1 MAITGLYIDKK
12 DYDINTVNSEKIL
25 NAYYI
30 LDEINFFYEYIGDN
44 NLEQCFMNLIINIYK
59 NQEDRNN
66 RINIINNICYTTT
79 VEKHIDLSN
88 LWNTLYIQIKQNLI
102 NENTTYLKETLNVDV
117 LPDEYQNMIVF
128 NDV

>member
-12 DYDINTVNSEKIL
+12 DYDINTFNSEKIL

-79 VEKHIDLSN
+79 VEKNIDLSN

>member
-12 DYDINTVNSEKIL
+12 DYDINTINSEKIL

-30 LDEINFFYEYIGDN
+30 LDDIEFYYEYDEN
-44 NLEQCFMNLIINIYK
+44 NLEKTDMSLIIKVYRT
-59 NQEDRNN
+59 QEDRNN
-66 RINIINNICYTTT
+66 RANIINIIGYTT
-79 VEKHIDLSN
+79 EINKNIDLSS
-88 LWNTLYIQIKQNLI
+88 LWNTQYIQIKQNLI
-102 NENTTYLKETLNVDV
+102 NEYTEYLKQTLNVDT